1 MSDVAPPPLDPA
13 SLAASS
19 NVSGVS
25 TPSSSSAANGQPTID
40 VLHDALA
47 VLRSAVVDLTE
58 DISGWSGHSLGAMS
72 ILDKAGAVVSQI
84 RGCSAITRNLR
95 PWSDADEDKTVEI
108 TRDLSHVVDG
118 VLDACVTARPLF
130 KQVKFLGDP
139 VAIAVL
145 RSQKSAVADLVGLLV
160 TLVRDEVVPEAK
172 KLAEGLDSAFVQ
184 ALGVFEGKTKTEKLA
199 SVGE

>member
-1 MSDVAPPPLDPA
+1 MSDVAPALLDPA

-19 NVSGVS
+19 NASAVS
-25 TPSSSSAANGQPTID
+25 TPSSSSNGQPSIE

-47 VLRSAVVDLTE
+47 SLRAAVIDLTE
-58 DISGWSGHSLGAMS
+58 TIKTWSGHSLGAMS

-95 PWSDADEDKTVEI
+95 PWTDEDEDRTVEI

-118 VLDACVTARPLF
+118 VLEATVVARPLF
-130 KQVKFLGDP
+130 KAVKFLGDP

-145 RSQKSAVADLVGLLV
+145 RSQKSACADLVGLLV
-160 TLVRDEVVPEAK
+160 TMVRQEIVPDAK
-172 KLAEGLDSAFVQ
+172 QLADGLDAAFVQ
-184 ALGVFEGKTKTEKLA
+184 ALGVFQGKPKTEKLEA
-199 SVGE
+199 VGE